1 MFFHRKELMYDVKI
15 QGADPRFGQMLLEQ
29 FGGATGELSAA
40 LTYWTQS
47 FHVEDPAIRDMLHDI
62 ALEEF
67 SHLEMVG
74 RMIEQHTEKSDARDA
89 AYKSTLFAVR
99 GVGPHLVDSKGQA
112 WTSAYVNE
120 GGNVVRDLRA
130 DIAAEAG
137 ARQTYEALIKLS
149 PDEGSKKALT
159 FLLTREI
166 SHTNMFMKALE
177 SLGKLTDPNFGY
189 VEPDETVDLYFNL
202 SKDGAARRARPVEPG
217 AGLQIR
223 RPADAA
229 RRRAARS
236 QEPGRRAPHRK
247 SSLAASICVAAGS
260 DEDWSSSIRR
270 MRIWSSTRTRALLVD
285 REGRR
290 SPSERWWRPAKY

>member
-15 QGADPRFGQMLLEQ
+15 QGADPRFGEMLLEQ

-177 SLGKLTDPNFGY
+177 FSESSAKPISAMSSRTRRSTSISICPR
-189 VEPDETVDLYFNL
+189 TVH
-202 SKDGAARRARPVEPG
+202 STRVARGTRSRISNTSISRP
-217 AGLQIR
+217 
-223 RPADAA
+223 
-229 RRRAARS
+229 RRAAH
-236 QEPGRRAPHRK
+236 RRR
-247 SSLAASICVAAGS
+247 
-260 DEDWSSSIRR
+260 
-270 MRIWSSTRTRALLVD
+270 
-285 REGRR
+285 
-290 SPSERWWRPAKY
+290 

>member
-1 MFFHRKELMYDVKI
+1 MFFHRKQLMYDVKVD
-15 QGADPRFGQMLLEQ
+15 GAHPQFAEKLLEQ

-47 FHVEDPAIRDMLHDI
+47 FHVEDKAIRDMLHDI

-74 RMIEQHTEKSDARDA
+74 RMIEQHTERSDGATKDA
-89 AYKSTLFAVR
+89 AYDSTLFAVR
-99 GVGPHLVDSKGQA
+99 GMGPHLVDSKGQA

-149 PDEGSKKALT
+149 PDEGSKKVLT

-166 SHTNMFMKALE
+166 SHTEMFMKAL
-177 SLGKLTDPNFGY
+177 D
-189 VEPDETVDLYFNL
+189 
-202 SKDGAARRARPVEPG
+202 
-217 AGLQIR
+217 
-223 RPADAA
+223 
-229 RRRAARS
+229 
-236 QEPGRRAPHRK
+236 
-247 SSLAASICVAAGS
+247 
-260 DEDWSSSIRR
+260 
-270 MRIWSSTRTRALLVD
+270 
-285 REGRR
+285 
-290 SPSERWWRPAKY
+290 

>member
-1 MFFHRKELMYDVKI
+1 MFFHRKELMYDVKV
-15 QGADPRFGQMLLEQ
+15 QGADPHFGEMLLEQ

-74 RMIEQHTEKSDARDA
+74 RMIEQHSEKSHARDT

-137 ARQTYEALIKLS
+137 ARQTYEALIRLA

-166 SHTNMFMKALE
+166 SHTNMFMKALD
-177 SLGKLTDPNFGY
+177 SLGKLTDPAFGN
-189 VEPDETVDLYFNL
+189 VKPDETVNLYFNL
-202 SKDGAARRARPVEPG
+202 SADGAADKRGPWNSEPAFKYVGEPEPQGEVPDEVHNPDDEHQHPRR
-217 AGLQIR
+217 Q
-223 RPADAA
+223 
-229 RRRAARS
+229 
-236 QEPGRRAPHRK
+236 
-247 SSLAASICVAAGS
+247 
-260 DEDWSSSIRR
+260 
-270 MRIWSSTRTRALLVD
+270 
-285 REGRR
+285 
-290 SPSERWWRPAKY
+290 PAK

>member
-1 MFFHRKELMYDVKI
+1 MLFHRKELMYDVKI
-15 QGADPRFGQMLLEQ
+15 QGADPRFGEMLLEQ

-99 GVGPHLVDSKGQA
+99 GVGPHLVDSNGQA

-137 ARQTYEALIKLS
+137 ARQTYEALIKACD
-149 PDEGSKKALT
+149 DEGTKKTLVH
-159 FLLTREI
+159 LLTREI
-166 SHTNMFMKALE
+166 THANMFMKVLDAM
-177 SLGKLTDPNFGY
+177 GKLDDPMFGTIA
-189 VEPDETVDLYFNL
+189 PDDTVKLVFNL
-202 SKDGAARRARPVEPG
+202 SQGEDARGP
-217 AGLQIR
+217 
-223 RPADAA
+223 
-229 RRRAARS
+229 
-236 QEPGRRAPHRK
+236 
-247 SSLAASICVAAGS
+247 
-260 DEDWSSSIRR
+260 
-270 MRIWSSTRTRALLVD
+270 
-285 REGRR
+285 
-290 SPSERWWRPAKY
+290 

>member
-1 MFFHRKELMYDVKI
+1 MFFHRKELMYDVNV
-15 QGADPRFGQMLLEQ
+15 QGADPRFGEMLLEQ

-74 RMIEQHTEKSDARDA
+74 RMIEQHTEKSNARDA

-99 GVGPHLVDSKGQA
+99 GVGPHLVDSNGQA

-149 PDEGSKKALT
+149 PDEGSKKELS
-159 FLLTREI
+159 E
-166 SHTNMFMKALE
+166 
-177 SLGKLTDPNFGY
+177 PNFGY
-189 VEPDETVDLYFNL
+189 VKPDETVDLYFNL
-202 SKDGAARRARPVEPG
+202 SKDGALDARGPWN
-217 AGLQIR
+217 
-223 RPADAA
+223 
-229 RRRAARS
+229 
-236 QEPGRRAPHRK
+236 QEPHFKYIDQPTPQGGAPQEVKNPDDERRTAK
-247 SSLAASICVAAGS
+247 AA
-260 DEDWSSSIRR
+260 
-270 MRIWSSTRTRALLVD
+270 
-285 REGRR
+285 
-290 SPSERWWRPAKY
+290 

>member
-1 MFFHRKELMYDVKI
+1 MFYHRKQLMYDVKC
-15 QGADPRFGQMLLEQ
+15 QGADPRFGEMLLEQ

-47 FHVEDPAIRDMLHDI
+47 FHVENPAIRDMLQDI
-62 ALEEF
+62 AIEEF

-74 RMIEQHTEKSDARDA
+74 RMIEQHTEKSDARDS
-89 AYKSTLFAVR
+89 AYRSTLFAVR

-177 SLGKLTDPNFGY
+177 SLGKLSDPYFGNIR
-189 VEPDETVDLYFNL
+189 PDETVDLYFNL
-202 SKDGAARRARPVEPG
+202 SKDGQLDARGPWNSEPAFKYVPDPTPHGSEPTQVHNPDDERQSAKAAE
-217 AGLQIR
+217 
-223 RPADAA
+223 
-229 RRRAARS
+229 
-236 QEPGRRAPHRK
+236 
-247 SSLAASICVAAGS
+247 
-260 DEDWSSSIRR
+260 
-270 MRIWSSTRTRALLVD
+270 
-285 REGRR
+285 
-290 SPSERWWRPAKY
+290 

>member
-1 MFFHRKELMYDVKI
+1 MFFHDKKLMYDVNI
-15 QGADPRFGQMLLEQ
+15 SGGDPQFAQMLLEQ

-47 FHVEDPAIRDMLHDI
+47 FHVEDKGIRDMLQDI
-62 ALEEF
+62 AIEEF

-74 RMIEQHTEKSDARDA
+74 RMIEQHTEKSAGAARDA

-99 GVGPHLVDSKGQA
+99 GMGPHLVDSQGQA

-166 SHTNMFMKALE
+166 SHAQMFMKALE
-177 SLGKLTDPNFGY
+177 SLGKLTDPNFGN
-189 VEPDETVDLYFNL
+189 VKPDETVDLYFNL
-202 SKDGAARRARPVEPG
+202 SKDGPLDKRGPWNSEPAFRYVDKFEPRG
-217 AGLQIR
+217 GLPQEVNN
-223 RPADAA
+223 PDDE
-229 RRRAARS
+229 RRR
-236 QEPGRRAPHRK
+236 GAPTGT
-247 SSLAASICVAAGS
+247 VAA
-260 DEDWSSSIRR
+260 
-270 MRIWSSTRTRALLVD
+270 
-285 REGRR
+285 
-290 SPSERWWRPAKY
+290 AK

>member
-74 RMIEQHTEKSDARDA
+74 RMIEQHTEKSDARDT

-99 GVGPHLVDSKGQA
+99 GMGPHLVDSNGQA

-166 SHTNMFMKALE
+166 SHTQMFMKALE
-177 SLGKLTDPNFGY
+177 SLGKLTEPNFGY
-189 VEPDETVDLYFNL
+189 VRPDETVDLYFNL
-202 SKDGAARRARPVEPG
+202 SKDGALDARGPWNQEPNFKYVDQPTPQG
-217 AGLQIR
+217 SAPQEVKNPDDER
-223 RPADAA
+223 TTT
-229 RRRAARS
+229 RAA
-236 QEPGRRAPHRK
+236 Q
-247 SSLAASICVAAGS
+247 
-260 DEDWSSSIRR
+260 
-270 MRIWSSTRTRALLVD
+270 
-285 REGRR
+285 
-290 SPSERWWRPAKY
+290 